1 MGEFTTGRLA
11 TIGAGLVL
19 LVGGAISYAVGSP
32 GAAPAGA
39 PPVRIDGAGA
49 PAEDRSGARA
59 GRAGSIHGAPR
70 LYVHVAGAVRR
81 PGVYRV
87 LRGARA
93 DVALRRAGGPTGQAD
108 LTQVN
113 LAAAVADGQQIVVPK
128 QGEAASAAASPDA
141 GAGGSAPP
149 GPVSLSQA
157 TPEELDQL
165 DGIGPKLAGRI
176 VEYRKA
182 HGGFR
187 SADELRE
194 VEGIGPKRF
203 ESLSKAV
210 DP

>member
-1 MGEFTTGRLA
+1 MGELTSRRLA
-11 TIGAGLVL
+11 AVAAGLVL
-19 LVGGAISYAVGSP
+19 LIAAGVSYAVRGSP
-32 GAAPAGA
+32 DAPTAAPA
-39 PPVRIDGAGA
+39 VSIDGAGTPSA
-49 PAEDRSGARA
+49 ARA
-59 GRAGSIHGAPR
+59 GGSDARERSSGDAPR
-70 LYVHVAGAVRR
+70 LYVHVAGAVHR

-93 DVALRRAGGPTGQAD
+93 DVALRRAGGATARAD

-128 QGEAASAAASPDA
+128 VGDSPAAHAGSAAGVG
-141 GAGGSAPP
+141 GAAPE
-149 GPVSLSQA
+149 GPVSLSRA
-157 TPEELDQL
+157 TLEELDQL

-176 VEYRKA
+176 VEYRKV
-182 HGGFR
+182 HNGFR
-187 SADELRE
+187 SPDELRE